1 MSFYQPLQ
9 NSNSWLVYARSV
21 AHLLLC
27 VEMSNGHFLG
37 AMGWDVFFPREPLAS
52 MDFRCF
58 CHPLTITI
66 NYFFYLLT
74 IGLDGFSTVLGS
86 FNHCHLMIFN
96 PQTIAFNG
104 FQILDTNCQRWF

>member
-27 VEMSNGHFLG
+27 VEVSNGHFLG

-52 MDFRCF
+52 NHWHWIF
-58 CHPLTITI
+58 
-66 NYFFYLLT
+66 
-74 IGLDGFSTVLGS
+74 DGFATL
-86 FNHCHLMIFN
+86 
-96 PQTIAFNG
+96 
-104 FQILDTNCQRWF
+104 